1 MKLSSLAVCLGLT
14 VCSLLGGIAGAPP
27 VAPAEP
33 AFVRAEPPK
42 IDAPD
47 LKSLPLFDVV
57 SIADGDTITL
67 SPTSGNDE
75 AKIKVRLVGVDTP
88 ETSDPRKPVEEF
100 GAEASA
106 FLHNLLLGERV
117 YAEEAG
123 GANRTDKYGRRLYY
137 VYRAPDGLFVNL
149 EIVRQGYGH
158 ALVEYPHK
166 HMDAFKWYEGKARDA
181 GKGLWGKKPAKPKEG
196 PAAVPVPV
204 PVPIATK
211 PVPEAEPPK
220 PAVTEPAQPPKHSVT
235 VYGTKSGSKYH
246 SAGCS
251 YLKKSSIP
259 MSLDE
264 ARRKGLTPCSRCNPP
279 N

>member
-14 VCSLLGGIAGAPP
+14 LCSLLGGIAGAPA
-27 VAPAEP
+27 VATSVPSV
-33 AFVRAEPPK
+33 VRAEPPQVE
-42 IDAPD
+42 APD
-47 LKSLPLFDVV
+47 LKNMPLFDVV

-75 AKIKVRLVGVDTP
+75 PKIKVRLVGVDTP

-100 GAEASA
+100 GVEASA

-123 GANRTDKYGRRLYY
+123 GANKTDKYGRRLYY
-137 VYRAPDGLFVNL
+137 VYHAPDGMFVNL

-158 ALVEYPHK
+158 ALVEYPHR
-166 HMDAFKWYEGKARDA
+166 HMEAFKWYEGKARDA
-181 GKGLWGKKPAKPKEG
+181 GKGLWGKKPATPKTS

-204 PVPIATK
+204 PVP
-211 PVPEAEPPK
+211 VPAVPSPAVNDPK
-220 PAVTEPAQPPKHSVT
+220 PTTKDPAPPEKQSVT
-235 VYGTKSGSKYH
+235 VYGTKTGSKYH
-246 SAGCS
+246 RAGCS
-251 YLKKSSIP
+251 YLKSSIP
-259 MSLDE
+259 MSLED
-264 ARRKGLTPCSRCNPP
+264 AKRKGLSPCSRCNPP